1 MNSFYKTVGL
11 WLTKFEI
18 VQKSWQSD
26 RWKRSARINLKEIFF
41 SQTNHMQVKVA
52 SFFEMFCYIL
62 DKETDTKRCFDHNK
76 TLFVVI

>member
-1 MNSFYKTVGL
+1 MTHEIRNSAKVMAVGPL
-11 WLTKFEI
+11 KA
-18 VQKSWQSD
+18 
-26 RWKRSARINLKEIFF
+26 RRARINLKEFFF